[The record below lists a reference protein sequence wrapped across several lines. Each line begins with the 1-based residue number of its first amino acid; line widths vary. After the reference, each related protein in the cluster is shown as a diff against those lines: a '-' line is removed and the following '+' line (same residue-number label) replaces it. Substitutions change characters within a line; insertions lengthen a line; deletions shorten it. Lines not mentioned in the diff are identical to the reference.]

1 MKKIFS
7 LLFITALISNMAIA
21 NGLGGF
27 DAGSVGR
34 QNELDLRLHEIEK
47 RGKKNTD
54 AFITTRTT
62 PQSQTQKQ
70 EQQISSS
77 PIKSVVFLNNSS
89 IASSE
94 LAYAVRDQINAP
106 MTVENISLMRKEI
119 MKYYQDRGYFSAVAT
134 MVSQD
139 TQTGQVIFDIK
150 EGGKNSIQIDY

>member
-7 LLFITALISNMAIA
+7 LLFIMAIVSNVTFA

-27 DAGSVGR
+27 DAGSIGR

-54 AFITTRTT
+54 AFITTKSN
-62 PQSQTQKQ
+62 PQSQTQRQ
-70 EQQISSS
+70 VQQISAS
-77 PIKSVVFLNNSS
+77 PIKSVAFINNNS

-94 LAYAVRDQINAP
+94 LAYAVRDQINQP
-106 MTVENISLMRKEI
+106 MTPENISLMRKEI
-119 MKYYQDRGYFSAVAT
+119 MKYYQGKGYFSAVAT

-139 TQTGQVIFDIK
+139 TQEGMVVFDIK
-150 EGGKNSIQIDY
+150 EGGKNSIMIEN